1 MPLTRQN
8 VVIHNELGRELNRE
22 QGLLMTCQFS
32 RASFMQV
39 IDIGPIFH
47 PSFNRTS
54 TTTAEKWQAR
64 TFAGTLW
71 SLNFTFPQIYKS
83 LIVPTSQ
90 VCGK

>member
-8 VVIHNELGRELNRE
+8 VIIHNELGTELNRE

-32 RASFMQV
+32 LTPFIKV

-47 PSFNRTS
+47 PRFNRTS
-54 TTTAEKWQAR
+54 IITVEKWQAQM
-64 TFAGTLW
+64 FAGIFWYFNLR
-71 SLNFTFPQIYKS
+71 FPQIYKS

-90 VCGK
+90 VPRE